1 VLTVDGETVAQSAAI
16 LRYAGKL
23 SGLYPLN
30 YIEAAKCD
38 AVLDSIADMG
48 SKLRPS
54 MLEKDEVLR
63 LFHLMIQQVMITT
76 NDKKLQLCC
85 F

>member
-1 VLTVDGETVAQSAAI
+1 VLILALSAVGLHTQVPVLTVDGETLAQSAAI

-23 SGLYPLN
+23 SCLYPIN

-38 AVLDSIADMG
+38 AVLDSIADIG

-54 MLEKDEVLR
+54 MLEKDEVL
-63 LFHLMIQQVMITT
+63 
-76 NDKKLQLCC
+76 QLILSYA
-85 F
+85 